1 MVRSELLK
9 KMCDLYPN
17 MTRKDIAKILE
28 IIFFEITE
36 ALNRGENIEIR
47 GFGTYKL
54 AKRKARIGRNPKTGN
69 PVSVPEKNIPW
80 EDLAFPFVPLTL
92 KSFFK
97 DLEEDN
103 FPLKI
108 EVIERPRVKKD

>member
-47 GFGTYKL
+47 GFGTYKIVS
-54 AKRKARIGRNPKTGN
+54 RKARRGRNPKNSETIQIPAKKAVKWKMSKILFN
-69 PVSVPEKNIPW
+69 RLNKNFTENKI
-80 EDLAFPFVPLTL
+80 
-92 KSFFK
+92 S
-97 DLEEDN
+97 DN
-103 FPLKI
+103 H
-108 EVIERPRVKKD
+108 

>member
-1 MVRSELLK
+1 MKSSIIKKFLMAVSGMFLMLFLANLKDLDFKATSES
-9 KMCDLYPN
+9 
-17 MTRKDIAKILE
+17 LE
-28 IIFFEITE
+28 D
-36 ALNRGENIEIR
+36 
-47 GFGTYKL
+47 KL
-54 AKRKARIGRNPKTGN
+54 F
-69 PVSVPEKNIPW
+69 PEKNIPW

-108 EVIERPRVKKD
+108 EVIERPKVKKD